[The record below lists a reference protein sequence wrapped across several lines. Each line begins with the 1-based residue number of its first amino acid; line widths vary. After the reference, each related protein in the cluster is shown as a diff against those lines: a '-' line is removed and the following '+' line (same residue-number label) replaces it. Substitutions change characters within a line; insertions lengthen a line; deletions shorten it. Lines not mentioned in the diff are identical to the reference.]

1 MRILYLLSL
10 TFHSPLWPESRGGR
24 TSRHASRAM
33 RLITILLSLPPLP
46 TILTQRREL
55 SAFNENYID
64 SGNFLVNART
74 PLSPGAAPSPK
85 MKYATKMHFGVSSF
99 LPGHDNFLKLGFA
112 TAELSPCV
120 LISSI
125 ETVEVCLLRVM
136 LKKTKRRKKS
146 KMTMTPWG
154 LARGLGCE
162 RR

>member
-125 ETVEVCLLRVM
+125 ETDDPSRPSGTSPSSSA
-136 LKKTKRRKKS
+136 K
-146 KMTMTPWG
+146 
-154 LARGLGCE
+154 
-162 RR
+162 

>member
-1 MRILYLLSL
+1 
-10 TFHSPLWPESRGGR
+10 
-24 TSRHASRAM
+24 M
-33 RLITILLSLPPLP
+33 RLITVL
-46 TILTQRREL
+46 L

-64 SGNFLVNART
+64 SDNFLVNART

-85 MKYATKMHFGVSSF
+85 MKYATKMHFGVSSL
-99 LPGHDNFLKLGFA
+99 LPGHDNFLKLGLA
-112 TAELSPCV
+112 TAELPPCV

-136 LKKTKRRKKS
+136 LKKTKRRKKR
-146 KMTMTPWG
+146 KTMTPWG